1 MISITIASLSFFN
14 PSVRLESGRNVIVL
28 GKGPP
33 VVFSTGLYGT
43 VPYQFYNTIINECK
57 KELSVVVFDD
67 VSPVMKKDVEEAA
80 DAIGAQKVGFLSHSS
95 LDLDILTSDRI
106 EKAMLHDPIT
116 LPQLSLVGLE
126 TSEVET
132 VLDVTVVNA
141 ENLLNGKVPL
151 PAFNIPI
158 IEGNCNYITD
168 VNVGHSDML
177 DPFWAGTARRFPLWN
192 SDIYKSSFL
201 DYENWKFKK
210 ISDEGVMKDYHKNVS
225 RRIKELFI
233 AKPKS
238 LEIEVLAD

>member
-1 MISITIASLSFFN
+1 MIAIAFASLGFFS
-14 PSVRLESGRNVIVL
+14 PSVRLESGRNVKIL

-33 VVFSTGLYGT
+33 VVFATGLYGT

-57 KELSVVVFDD
+57 KELSMVVFDD

-80 DAIGAQKVGFLSHSS
+80 DAIGAQRVGFLSHSS

-132 VLDVTVVNA
+132 NLDVTVVNA
-141 ENLLNGKVPL
+141 ENLLKGKVPL

-168 VNVGHSDML
+168 MDVGHSDML
-177 DPFWAGTARRFPLWN
+177 DPFWAATARRFPLWN
-192 SDIYKSSFL
+192 SDIKKSSFL

-210 ISDEGVMKDYHKNVS
+210 ISDEGLMKDYHRNVS
-225 RRIKELFI
+225 KRIKELF
-233 AKPKS
+233 AGKPKF
-238 LEIEVLAD
+238 LDIEVVTD

>member
-1 MISITIASLSFFN
+1 MISIVFSSLGFFN
-14 PSVRLESGRNVIVL
+14 PTVRLESGRNIKIL

-33 VVFSTGLYGT
+33 VVFATGLYGT
-43 VPYQFYNTIINECK
+43 VPYQFYNTVVNECK
-57 KELSVVVFDD
+57 KELSMVVFDD
-67 VSPVMKKDVEEAA
+67 ISPIMKKDVEEAA
-80 DAIGAQKVGFLSHSS
+80 DAIGAQRVGFLSHSS
-95 LDLDILTSDRI
+95 IDLDILTSDRV

-116 LPQLSLVGLE
+116 LPQLSLIGLE

-132 VLDVTVVNA
+132 ELDVTVINA

-168 VNVGHSDML
+168 MNVGHSDML

-192 SDIYKSSFL
+192 SDIKKASFL

-210 ISDEGVMKDYHKNVS
+210 VSDEGLMKDYHKKVS
-225 RRIKELFI
+225 KRIKELFTE
-233 AKPKS
+233 KPKS
-238 LEIEVLAD
+238 LEIEIVAD

>member
-14 PSVRLESGRNVIVL
+14 PSVRLESGRNVKIL

-33 VVFSTGLYGT
+33 VVFATGLYGT

-57 KELSVVVFDD
+57 KELSMVVFDD
-67 VSPVMKKDVEEAA
+67 VSPIMKKDVEEAA
-80 DAIGAQKVGFLSHSS
+80 DAIGAQRVGFLSHSS
-95 LDLDILTSDRI
+95 LDIDILTSDRI

-116 LPQLSLVGLE
+116 LPQLSLIGLE

-132 VLDVTVVNA
+132 QLDVTVVNA

-168 VNVGHSDML
+168 MDVGHSDML

-192 SDIYKSSFL
+192 SDIKKSSFL

-210 ISDEGVMKDYHKNVS
+210 ISDESLMKDYHKNVS
-225 RRIKELFI
+225 KRIKELFKE
-233 AKPKS
+233 KPKS
-238 LEIEVLAD
+238 LKIDVVTN

>member
-1 MISITIASLSFFN
+1 MISIAVASLGFFN
-14 PSVRLESGRNVIVL
+14 PSVRLESGRTVKVL

-33 VVFSTGLYGT
+33 VVFATGLYGT
-43 VPYQFYNTIINECK
+43 VPYQFYNTIINDCK
-57 KELSVVVFDD
+57 KELSMVVFDD
-67 VSPVMKKDVEEAA
+67 ISPIMKKDVEEAA

-126 TSEVET
+126 TSEVQT
-132 VLDVTVVNA
+132 QLDVTIVNA

-168 VNVGHSDML
+168 MDVGHSDLL
-177 DPFWAGTARRFPLWN
+177 DSFWAGTARRFPLWN
-192 SDIYKSSFL
+192 SDIKKSSFL
-201 DYENWKFKK
+201 NYDDWKFKK
-210 ISDEGVMKDYHKNVS
+210 INDDVLMKDYHKNVS
-225 RRIKELFI
+225 KRIKELFTK
-233 AKPKS
+233 KPKA
-238 LEIEVLAD
+238 LNIEVVTD